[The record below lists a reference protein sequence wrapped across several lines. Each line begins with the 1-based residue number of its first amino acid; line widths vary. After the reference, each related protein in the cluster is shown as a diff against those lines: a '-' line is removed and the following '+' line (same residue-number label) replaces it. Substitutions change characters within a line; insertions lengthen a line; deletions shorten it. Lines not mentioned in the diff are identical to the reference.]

1 MGLMVRYTQH
11 RPPTLTN
18 RAHELM
24 SELSRAW
31 LLKTVKNSHS
41 ERLQTIQRAHK
52 YINRSVFAP
61 VPTLMSAIG
70 HNPVTLMPLP
80 ARNRWLHA
88 TDSLQR
94 ESITSSTTTING
106 YHCIPAS
113 SSAAT
118 LLPLTRAQCLE

>member
-1 MGLMVRYTQH
+1 MGLMARYTQH

-41 ERLQTIQRAHK
+41 ERLQTIQRAQK

-70 HNPVTLMPLP
+70 HNPVTLMPQP
-80 ARNRWLHA
+80 TRHRWLNA
-88 TDSLQR
+88 TGCLKR
-94 ESITSSTTTING
+94 ESTTWSTTTING
-106 YHCIPAS
+106 GHCVPAS

-118 LLPLTRAQCLE
+118 SQPVTRARCLE